1 MSLPSHHSWYFY
13 MSVWKKNC
21 IKKEHVKFLFDNSFL
36 MFELLFICSMVSTWS
51 EYSALYTMDLLSLG
65 YYTRL
70 SCSLLAFYTMDLLS
84 LGYYTRLS
92 CSLSAFYTMDLLL
105 IRSYIRLSCSLIKWN
120 LQLAKIT
127 LSFPTLTP
135 SLLTHVGR
143 INWPINDIT

>member
-1 MSLPSHHSWYFY
+1 MSTTVKNSPMSPPSDHPRYFY

-51 EYSALYTMDLLSLG
+51 EYSALYTMDLLLLG
-65 YYTRL
+65 
-70 SCSLLAFYTMDLLS
+70 S
-84 LGYYTRLS
+84 YTRLS

-105 IRSYIRLSCSLIKWN
+105 IGYYIRLSCSLIKWN